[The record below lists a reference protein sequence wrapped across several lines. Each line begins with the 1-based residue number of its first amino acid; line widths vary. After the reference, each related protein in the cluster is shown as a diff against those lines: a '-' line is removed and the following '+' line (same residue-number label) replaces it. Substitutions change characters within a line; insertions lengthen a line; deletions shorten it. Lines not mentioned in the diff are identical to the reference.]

1 MNTEEYN
8 ALIEENAMLNEQ
20 LATKTAANHQLVR
33 MVEDLEKKL
42 KIEIDKLK
50 TLPSDVKNLFLA
62 AKELV
67 SLNPGNDAWYASEAR
82 LAIIV
87 GEFKDKYNAD

>member
-33 MVEDLEKKL
+33 MVEDLEKQL
-42 KIEIDKLK
+42 KEKQ
-50 TLPSDVKNLFLA
+50 
-62 AKELV
+62 
-67 SLNPGNDAWYASEAR
+67 
-82 LAIIV
+82 
-87 GEFKDKYNAD
+87 NAHQT